1 MIRENF
7 SMHSKVLERFMELA
21 YDSTVP
27 VNIEI
32 GARHKDFNGD
42 TQVDVLLEY
51 DEQDRECVNKAL
63 TDAVNDAISLL

>member
-7 SMHSKVLERFMELA
+7 SMHSKVLERFTETA
-21 YDSTVP
+21 YDTAVP

-51 DEQDRECVNKAL
+51 EEQDRECVSKVL
-63 TDAVNDAISLL
+63 GDAINDYISIF